1 MLQFQQRAR
10 LLSSCTSA
18 LFSYLCR
25 DFLAT
30 QKNIF
35 GVLLKNWFQNQG
47 RVRKIGIWYPE
58 RLCSELFY
66 PWKFSRH
73 NCIKP
78 WATLGGT
85 CFAKQIWPGNQMS
98 SLPIELFYDSIKKKK
113 KEIWLACG
121 ILLLYIQVRSLYL
134 ALSKV
139 LANDTIN
146 IHWVEEILT

>member
-1 MLQFQQRAR
+1 MLQFQQCAQ

-18 LFSYLCR
+18 LSSYLCR

-30 QKNIF
+30 QKNVF

-47 RVRKIGIWYPE
+47 KVRRIGRRYPE

-78 WATLGGT
+78 WATLVGI
-85 CFAKQIWPGNQMS
+85 CFARETWSGNQMS
-98 SLPIELFYDSIKKKK
+98 SLLIELFYDSIKKKK
-113 KEIWLACG
+113 KKSMTCLWYSTP
-121 ILLLYIQVRSLYL
+121 LYTSKKFVLG
-134 ALSKV
+134 ALQGAGKW
-139 LANDTIN
+139 
-146 IHWVEEILT
+146 HY